1 MVRFSKLLLVASSL
15 VGEVLADTG
24 NVGQLCGANEAA
36 CSCNWAG
43 ESESMNTTTKSLRS
57 GIVEASRSNTGG
69 CTSGASDYTITG
81 WRTHRCSTE
90 VCVTADPGFML
101 DASRVQVEELH
112 CRGRRTCCH
121 EPYTVDELQNIE
133 GFPVP
138 VKVPVK
144 ACVQVEAEGKKEKG
158 VRGRGECRISATQV
172 HP

>member
-1 MVRFSKLLLVASSL
+1 MVRLSKLLVAGSL
-15 VGEVLADTG
+15 LGNVLADTG
-24 NVGQLCGANEAA
+24 NLSQLCGADEAA

-43 ESESMNTTTKSLRS
+43 GSESVNSSTKSLRS
-57 GIVEASRSNTGG
+57 GTVEATRTNTGG

-81 WRTHRCSTE
+81 WRTHVCSTE

-101 DASRVQVEELH
+101 DAGRVSVEDLH
-112 CRGRRTCCH
+112 CRGRRKCCH
-121 EPYTVDELQNIE
+121 EPYTVDELQSIQ

-144 ACVQVEAEGKKEKG
+144 ACVRVEAEGKKEKG
-158 VRGRGECRISATQV
+158 VRGSGECKISATQV